1 MLNAR
6 ATHGR
11 SEGWALGLSYGETRS
26 PKDWR
31 AYYQFQY
38 IERDA
43 ILSAVSQDDFTLAT
57 NFRGHMFGVQYKLS
71 KSAAIHLWALLAE
84 RVSSDG
90 FFFDDSGDDQWRVRL
105 DLNFRF

>member
-1 MLNAR
+1 MFNTQA
-6 ATHGR
+6 AHGR
-11 SEGWALGLSYGETRS
+11 GEGWALGLSYGETRKS
-26 PKDWR
+26 KDWR
-31 AYYQFQY
+31 AYYQFQH

-71 KSAAIHLWALLAE
+71 DSVALHLWALLAE
-84 RVSSDG
+84 RLSSDG
-90 FFFDDSGDDQWRVRL
+90 FFFDNSGDDQWRVRL